1 MSKNINVALIGNPN
15 TGKTSVFNQLT
26 GLKQKV
32 GNYPGIT
39 VEKKEGICKLPRGVK
54 AHILDLPGTYSLNT
68 TSLDE
73 SLVVE
78 LLLNKNDKDYPDVAV
93 VISDVENL
101 KRNLLLF
108 TQIKDL
114 KIPTIL
120 VVNMADRMDRKGIS
134 LDVGAMEKKL
144 DTKIALVST
153 RKNTGIDHIKELIAD
168 YKSISSKPILDPTRI
183 SPEYFDRL
191 KKTFPQEDLYKLWLV
206 ITQDVNFMPIEKK
219 RIQDATDFSTK
230 SKDELKKLQHKE
242 TVLRYQLINN
252 ILKETYK
259 VDFMA
264 AKGLRASLDKILT
277 HKVFGYLI
285 FFVILLTIFQA
296 IFDWSGYPM
305 DFIDE
310 QFAMAAEWVKNTLP
324 PGVFTDLLAEGIIAG
339 IGGIVIFIPQIAFL
353 FLFIS
358 LLEESGYMS
367 RVVFLMDRL
376 MRPFG
381 LSGKS
386 VVPLISGN
394 ACAIPA
400 IMATR
405 TIENWKERLI
415 TILVTPFTTCSARL
429 PVYLILI
436 ALVIP
441 EGSVLGLSY
450 QALTLMLLYLIGF
463 GMALLSAM
471 VLNKILKIKS
481 RSVFMVEMPTYRLPL
496 VKNVVYTVIEK
507 TKSFV
512 LGAGKII
519 LAISIVLWFL
529 GSNGYSEDFQDADR
543 IVTERIEN
551 EGLSTYSKNY
561 IQNNVASYRESAE
574 AEGLA
579 PNALQDSIEV
589 LTQELSERAVAQE
602 IASYKLEHSYI
613 GQAGKAFEPLV
624 KPLGYDWKIG
634 IAVLTSFA
642 AREVFVGTLATI
654 YSVGSDEEET
664 IKNRMAAEL
673 DDDGN
678 PLFNLASGI
687 SLMLFYAFA
696 MQCMSTLAIV
706 KRETNSWKWP
716 MLQLGFM
723 SVFAYIIALIAYQIL
738 I

>member
-1 MSKNINVALIGNPN
+1 MSKSINVALIGNPN
-15 TGKTSVFNQLT
+15 TGKTSVFNALT

-73 SLVVE
+73 SVVVE

-93 VISDVENL
+93 VVSDVENL

-114 KIPTIL
+114 GIPTIL
-120 VVNMADRMDRKGIS
+120 VINMADRMSRKGIS
-134 LDVGAMEKKL
+134 LDVGQMEKKL

-153 RKNTGIDHIKELIAD
+153 RKNNGIHRIKELIAD
-168 YKSISSKPILDPTRI
+168 YKSLTTNPNVDTSRI
-183 SPEYFDRL
+183 SPEYFSRL
-191 KKTFPQEDLYKLWLV
+191 QKAFPNEDLYKLWLV

-219 RIQDATDFSTK
+219 RIEDATSFSTK
-230 SKDELKKLQHKE
+230 SKTELKKLQHKE
-242 TVLRYQLINN
+242 TVLRYQFINN
-252 ILKETYK
+252 TLKETYK
-259 VDFMA
+259 VDFQA

-277 HKVFGYLI
+277 HKIFGYAI
-285 FFVILLTIFQA
+285 FFAILLLIFQA
-296 IFDWSGYPM
+296 IFDWSTYPM
-305 DFIDE
+305 DFIDA
-310 QFAMAAEWVKNTLP
+310 QFAMASEWIKSTLP
-324 PGVFTDLLAEGIIAG
+324 PGVFTDLLAEGILAG

-386 VVPLISGN
+386 VVPLISGT

-400 IMATR
+400 VMATR

-441 EGSVLGLSY
+441 EGRFLGLSF

-463 GMALLSAM
+463 GMALFSAM
-471 VLNKILKIKS
+471 VLNKILKI
-481 RSVFMVEMPTYRLPL
+481 RSSSLFMAEMPTYRLPL
-496 VKNVVYTVIEK
+496 LKNVAYTVLEK

-512 LGAGKII
+512 FGAGKII

-529 GSNGYSEDFQDADR
+529 GSNGISEDFKNAES
-543 IVTERIEN
+543 IVNKRIE
-551 EGLSTYSKNY
+551 EQGLTPYSKNY
-561 IQNNVASYRESAE
+561 IQNNLE
-574 AEGLA
+574 AYSQA
-579 PNALQDSIEV
+579 KQDSIKIMTPILED
-589 LTQELSERAVAQE
+589 RAKAQE

-613 GQAGKAFEPLV
+613 GYAGKAIEPIV

-673 DDDGN
+673 DTSGQR

-706 KRETNSWKWP
+706 KRETNTWKWP
-716 MLQLGFM
+716 MLQLLFM
-723 SVFAYIIALIAYQIL
+723 SVFAYLVALTAFQIL
-738 I
+738 N